1 MNISNLKIGV
11 RLAVAFGAVLVLM
24 AVLIGVGLQRLDS
37 ISRLNAAIID
47 KDWVRADA
55 AATVGSTTRAN
66 AALTLELFTTNDAAR
81 TAEIYQEVDTNKK
94 IITAAL
100 ETLDSLVYT
109 DEDKAL
115 LATLRGQRKAYVA
128 SFTQV
133 GKMLAGGQRDEAQA
147 ALRADMLPKLA
158 KLQASIRQLGD
169 MQKSVVVA
177 NGELVRHDIATAS
190 QMMGWLGVVALA
202 LGLAF
207 AWRVTRSITDP
218 IGHALAMARAV
229 ASGDLTC
236 RIGNERRDEM
246 GQLLGELGK
255 MNDNLASIV
264 GRVRT
269 GTGAITT
276 ASAEIASGNMDLSSR
291 TEAQASSLEE
301 TAASMEE
308 LTSTV
313 KQNAANARQ
322 ANELAQ
328 SATQVAQRGG
338 DVVAQVVGTMNSIN
352 DSSRRIVDIIGVID
366 GIAFQTNILALNAA
380 VEAARAGEQGRGF
393 AVVASEVRNLAQRS
407 AGAAKEIKT
416 LIDDSVDKVA
426 AGARLV
432 DLAGSTMN
440 EVRESVRKVT
450 DIVAEITL
458 ANSEQTG
465 GIEQINIAISQMDH
479 VTQQNAA
486 LVEQAAAA
494 AAAMQDQAGE
504 LNQVVSQFRLVA

>member
-24 AVLIGVGLQRLDS
+24 AVLIGVGLQRLNS
-37 ISRLNAAIID
+37 ISRLNAVIID
-47 KDWVRADA
+47 KEWVKADA

-66 AALTLELFTTNDAAR
+66 AALTLELFTTTDAAR
-81 TAEIYQEVDTNKK
+81 TAEIYREMDVNKRT
-94 IITAAL
+94 ITAAL
-100 ETLDSLVYT
+100 ETLDSLLYT
-109 DEDKAL
+109 DQGKAL
-115 LATLRGQRKAYVA
+115 MLTIHEQRKAYVA

-133 GKMLAGGQRDEAQA
+133 AKMLAGGQRDEAQA
-147 ALRADMLPKLA
+147 ALRTDMQPKLA
-158 KLQASIRQLGD
+158 KLQASIRQLSD
-169 MQKSVVVA
+169 LQKSVVTS
-177 NGELVRHDIATAS
+177 NGELVKHDIAMAS
-190 QMMGWLGVVALA
+190 QMMAWLGIVALG
-202 LGLAF
+202 LRLAF

-218 IGHALAMARAV
+218 IGHALKMARAV

-236 RIGNERRDEM
+236 RIGNEQRDEM

-276 ASAEIASGNMDLSSR
+276 ASAEIASGNMDLSTR
-291 TEAQASSLEE
+291 TEQQASSLEE

-313 KQNAANARQ
+313 KQNAAN
-322 ANELAQ
+322 ELAL

-338 DVVAQVVGTMNSIN
+338 EVVAQVVGTMNSIN

-407 AGAAKEIKT
+407 AGAAKEIKA

-440 EVRESVRKVT
+440 EVQDSVRKVT

-458 ANSEQTG
+458 ANREQTG

-494 AAAMQDQAGE
+494 AAAMQDQAGQ
-504 LNQVVSQFRLVA
+504 LNQVVSQFRLTA